1 MPAYNLKR
9 PYSKSTRV
17 TVRGIIKRPYRQSGG
32 FGRGTPMQIVTS
44 GLAPLRTG
52 GFFGT
57 RRTITEKKTVD
68 VDPVS
73 VNVTST
79 ATFNLLN
86 GIATGT
92 DFTDRI
98 GRKVNLKSLFIR
110 YNVGPEDQTVTDNLV
125 RILVVYD
132 NQTNGAAPIIGDVL
146 KSANSL
152 SQLNLNNRDRF
163 KVLWDK
169 EIQLTFASNTA
180 TVAVSFG
187 QNGYCGKKFKSLRN
201 LEMIFGGTAATVA
214 SIQTGSI
221 YLITIGS
228 ATAGAASTFSFSS
241 RIRFVDA

>member
-1 MPAYNLKR
+1 MPAYNKR

-17 TVRGIIKRPYRQSGG
+17 TVRGIIKRPYRPSGG
-32 FGRGTPMQIVTS
+32 YGRSTPMQIVTS

-68 VDPVS
+68 VDP
-73 VNVTST
+73 T
-79 ATFNLLN
+79 ALVITTTPTFNLLN

-98 GRKVNLKSLFIR
+98 GRKVALKSLYMR
-110 YNVGPEDQTVTDNLV
+110 WNLTAEDQTVTDNLA
-125 RILVVYD
+125 RILIVYD
-132 NQTNGAAPIIGDVL
+132 NQTNGAAPIIGDIL
-146 KSANSL
+146 KSSNPL

-163 KVLWDK
+163 KILYDK
-169 EIQLTFASNTA
+169 TIQMAFAANTA
-180 TVAVSFG
+180 TQAVSFG
-187 QNGYCGKKFKSLRN
+187 QNAYCGKKFKSLRN
-201 LEMIFGGTAATVA
+201 TEMIFGGTAATVA

-221 YLITIGS
+221 YLVTIGS
-228 ATAGAASTFSFSS
+228 AVSPASSSLGFST